1 MDIEEEEEEKKRRRK
16 KRKKKKKRER
26 RGSKSAVRS
35 NSIGSECLLTDSVL
49 FCSIV
54 RTDP

>member
-1 MDIEEEEEEKKRRRK
+1 MDGGREKGREGER
-16 KRKKKKKRER
+16 KRER
-26 RGSKSAVRS
+26 ERERERGSKSAVRS

>member
-1 MDIEEEEEEKKRRRK
+1 MDEEKRE
-16 KRKKKKKRER
+16 KREGEKE